1 MFFIPNKIARK
12 LIILLI
18 LFSSVITLIITAL
31 QLYFEYEDEIAA
43 VNAHFTQV
51 ERSYLKSI
59 SENIWEEDAER
70 LGLLINGIA
79 EFPGIEFVRVRG
91 SNGKTLASAGQ
102 DLASQSIIKN
112 YPLTY
117 YFRGTEQLI
126 GNLEVVANLS
136 SIYHQLFKRFGIIL
150 ASNAIKTLLISA
162 FLFIVINW
170 LLTSQLDSM
179 TQFAKSMNLSKS
191 MPPLQLIRGIF
202 GGRHDEVDQLA
213 DSLNDMQK
221 TLSET
226 FSSLKESE
234 QRFRQLAENINEIFW
249 LSSPD
254 WREVYYLS
262 PAFEKL
268 WGVKSEDVYHSP
280 KLWIDSVH
288 PDDREQLIAEIPEN
302 LEDIEGVIDFKAYR
316 IKQKNGHIRWIKAR
330 AYPIYDDSGQIIRFA
345 GIAEDI
351 TESRQAEEELR
362 KLSRAIESSSSA
374 IFITSKLGIIEY
386 VNPSFSD
393 QTGYDKDEAIGKK
406 ADFMRAGNAKDS
418 IYDDLWKAITSGDEW
433 RGELDNQTKDGT
445 HFRARISI
453 SAVKD
458 ALGETTH
465 FIGVQDDITHEYLL
479 TEQLNYQATHDALT
493 GLYNRIE
500 FERRSGQLFASCR
513 ENQIEHA
520 LCFMDL
526 DQFKLINDT
535 CGHIAGDELLR
546 QLSYLLQDTVRQSDT
561 LARLGG
567 DEFGVLMEHCSL
579 DQAHRVAESLLKSI
593 QQYQFVWEGRYFH
606 VGVSIGL
613 VAITHE
619 TSNLSELLKQA
630 DAACYM
636 AKDLGRNRIH
646 EYHSE
651 DSGLAQRQ
659 GEMLWVNRISLAL
672 EENRFYLYAQP
683 IISLDNS
690 KKKHYELLVRM
701 VEDDGTIIQPGDFLP
716 AAERYD
722 LISEIDNWVMKSV
735 SKLLSTHM
743 DFVDQIDFVSI
754 NLSGASLTSGA
765 FLESIFLNLT
775 EAGIASSKI
784 CFEVTETVAISNLS
798 AAITF
803 IRLLKDTGFR
813 FALDDFGS
821 GLSSFAYLKNLP
833 VDFLKID
840 GMFVKDIVD
849 DPIDYA
855 MVKSINEIG
864 QVMGMQTIAEFVEND
879 EIMQKLKL
887 IGVNYAQGYG
897 IGKPL
902 PFDELIKNSQATGT

>member
-1 MFFIPNKIARK
+1 MPNRIARK
-12 LIILLI
+12 LIIVLI
-18 LFSSVITLIITAL
+18 LFSSVITLIITVL

-43 VNAHFTQV
+43 VNAHFVQV

-59 SENIWEEDAER
+59 SENIWEEDPER
-70 LGLLINGIA
+70 LVLLINGIA
-79 EFPGIEFVRVRG
+79 EFPGIEFVRVRD
-91 SNGKTLASAGQ
+91 SDGKTLASVGHS
-102 DLASQSIIKN
+102 LVRQSIKKN
-112 YPLTY
+112 YLLNYT
-117 YFRGTEQLI
+117 FRGAERLI
-126 GNLEVVANLS
+126 GDLEVVASLS
-136 SIYHQLFKRFGIIL
+136 AIYQQLFKRFGIIL
-150 ASNAIKTLLISA
+150 ASNAIKTLLIST
-162 FLFIVINW
+162 FLFAVINW

-179 TQFAKSMNLSKS
+179 TRFTKSMDLSKP
-191 MPPLQLIRGIF
+191 MPPLQLKRGVF
-202 GGRHDEVDQLA
+202 SGRHDEVDQLA
-213 DSLNDMQK
+213 DALNYMQK
-221 TLSET
+221 TLSDT

-234 QRFRQLAENINEIFW
+234 QRFRQLAENINEVFW
-249 LSSPD
+249 LGSPD
-254 WREVYYLS
+254 WNKVYYLS

-268 WGVKSEDVYHSP
+268 WGMRCEDIYESP
-280 KLWIDSVH
+280 KRWMDSVH
-288 PDDREQLIAEIPEN
+288 ADDREQLLADIPGKI
-302 LEDIEGVIDFKAYR
+302 EDIEDIIDFKAYR
-316 IKQKNGHIRWIKAR
+316 VKQKDGLIRWIKAR
-330 AYPIYDDSGQIIRFA
+330 AYPIRDGSGQIIRIA

-351 TESRQAEEELR
+351 TESKQAEEELR

-374 IFITSKLGIIEY
+374 IFITNKQGTIEY
-386 VNPSFSD
+386 VNPRFSD
-393 QTGYDKDEAIGKK
+393 QTGYSKEVAIGKA
-406 ADFMRAGNAKDS
+406 ADFLRSSNAKDS
-418 IYDDLWKAITSGDEW
+418 IFDDLWQAIASGEDW
-433 RGELDNQTKDGT
+433 RGELDNQTRNGM
-445 HFRARISI
+445 HFRARVSI

-465 FIGVQDDITHEYLL
+465 FIGIQDDVTHEYLL

-500 FERRSGQLFASCR
+500 FERRSEQLFASSR
-513 ENQIEHA
+513 GNEVEHA

-546 QLSYLLQDTVRQSDT
+546 QLSRVLQGAVRQNDT

-593 QQYQFVWEGRYFH
+593 QEYQFVWEGKYFH

-613 VAITHE
+613 VAITHQT
-619 TSNLSELLKQA
+619 TSLSELLKQA

-646 EYHSE
+646 EYHIE

-659 GEMLWVNRISLAL
+659 GEMLWVNRISQAL
-672 EENRFYLYAQP
+672 EENRLCLYAQP
-683 IISLDNS
+683 IVPLDHS
-690 KKKHYELLVRM
+690 TQEHYELLVRM
-701 VEDDGTIIQPGDFLP
+701 VEEDGTIIQPGDFLP

-722 LISEIDNWVMKSV
+722 LISKIDEWVMNNAF
-735 SKLLSTHM
+735 KLLSTHVE
-743 DFVDQIDFVSI
+743 FVDQIDFICI

-765 FLESIFLNLT
+765 FLDSIFMNLNK
-775 EAGIASSKI
+775 AGFTPDKI

-821 GLSSFAYLKNLP
+821 GLSSFGYLKNLP

-879 EIMQKLKL
+879 EIMQKLRL
-887 IGVNYAQGYG
+887 IGVDFAQGYG
-897 IGKPL
+897 VGKPQPL
-902 PFDELIKNSQATGT
+902 EELIKNSQTTGS